1 MSLFFKQEDEEEDE
15 EDDFI
20 PDEIARDLEED
31 KKTDEDFSEGL
42 DPLQDRSRQTEIEQA
57 AEELRNDMAKKRR
70 RKPARDIR
78 VLNQYL
84 QDIKNIKENGT
95 FENGIYDSMSRNT
108 FKKISKENINIIFD
122 KMVFL
127 QMRRS
132 LLMEQPYEEFITNG
146 KFLIGEGETSKSI
159 DVKMLQREYTE
170 LGSDKDFL
178 NFLQGLYSRRFNG
191 QIPPSLVDKAKSR
204 QQYNR
209 LISSIVI
216 GDTTGGIVR
225 QREILEDMRKSVN
238 RSVFAFTELEKA
250 KEVLTKHIDD
260 LETLV
265 DKDLEILIDRRLKAL
280 TLAYSTVQRK
290 VAEYVTERLVDIPD
304 DTDRSFQS
312 YRGVSGGKQITPS
325 LDELIEQVE
334 QELSLTYNQFKAEG
348 EKKKE
353 KRLKELKVSYSRNKK
368 NADNTEK
375 DEDGKTELDRVT
387 EKYNEDEA
395 FANKYFS
402 NFTSK
407 RQYNKKMKT
416 LQNRLKELEQSVK
429 DSAED
434 KELQSRISAD
444 IDERR
449 RKEGA
454 GLDRYKKDTK
464 RRRLKKS
471 DSRRQLVEEAQGKV
485 RVKLGDTSRRLT
497 QQQIKDMLD
506 DLKSAQP
513 EILEEAKED
522 IRKEIESQLEIEKK
536 RLSEIE
542 SRLKTVDKYK
552 PLIRES
558 SSLVGEYTG
567 DKEIFE
573 EQVVLG
579 NKVKLAA
586 QGLREIEGIM
596 RQLNKE
602 NEQSLEEWIDGAEK
616 SVVIDL
622 NKFGKLGAGIGDTTP
637 KEVRL
642 VGELVERVNTRFDS
656 LQEQINI
663 VKNKLENRK

>member
-1 MSLFFKQEDEEEDE
+1 MSLFFKQEDEEDE

-132 LLMEQPYEEFITNG
+132 LLMEQPYEEFITKG
-146 KFLIGEGETSKSI
+146 KFLIGEGENSKSI
-159 DVKMLQREYTE
+159 DVKMLQREYAE

-216 GDTTGGIVR
+216 GDTTGGMVR

-238 RSVFAFTELEKA
+238 RSLFAFTELEKA

-304 DTDRSFQS
+304 SIDRT
-312 YRGVSGGKQITPS
+312 GVDDSKFREALNEKPKFERTSEEEEQQQKIS
-325 LDELIEQVE
+325 ELNEQ
-334 QELSLTYNQFKAEG
+334 AR
-348 EKKKE
+348 KKE
-353 KRLKELKVSYSRNKK
+353 DARLK
-368 NADNTEK
+368 
-375 DEDGKTELDRVT
+375 
-387 EKYNEDEA
+387 
-395 FANKYFS
+395 
-402 NFTSK
+402 
-407 RQYNKKMKT
+407 
-416 LQNRLKELEQSVK
+416 
-429 DSAED
+429 
-434 KELQSRISAD
+434 
-444 IDERR
+444 
-449 RKEGA
+449 
-454 GLDRYKKDTK
+454 RYKKDVE

-471 DSRRQLVEEAQGKV
+471 DERRKLVEEAQGKV